1 MMNEFIARQI
11 MKAKDKGGV
20 KAGQD
25 KYKTYF
31 RVSLYKRYQE
41 NVDLILKTT
50 EDDSGESYEDCIV
63 AI

>member
-11 MKAKDKGGV
+11 IKAKDKGGTT
-20 KAGQD
+20 AGQA

-31 RVSLYKRYQE
+31 KVSLYKRYQE

-50 EDDSGESYEDCIV
+50 ENEAGESYEDCIV
-63 AI
+63 AM

>member
-11 MKAKDKGGV
+11 IKAKDKGGAA
-20 KAGQD
+20 AGQA

-31 RVSLYKRYQE
+31 KVSLYKRYQE

-50 EDDSGESYEDCIV
+50 ENEAGESYEDCIV
-63 AI
+63 AM